1 LGRQQ
6 HRAQEPVSAEWI
18 ADKAT
23 QLLATVAES
32 RAKWQ
37 WAHVHAEAWRI
48 ARAEGV
54 AHQPDIAEQLTNA
67 ALGRSIRVASTALDG
82 ELNEPDFLRRR
93 NGESVYTTHGTDM
106 YTSADIVAAERRI
119 VAAATERGARRLD
132 ADSID
137 MALLE
142 HAANSDFALNADQAA
157 LVRALGSSTAGVR
170 LALAPA
176 GTGKTTAMSVL
187 SHAWADSG
195 GTVLG
200 LAPTAAAAEIQYEGR
215 GKIR

>member
-1 LGRQQ
+1 
-6 HRAQEPVSAEWI
+6 
-18 ADKAT
+18 
-23 QLLATVAES
+23 
-32 RAKWQ
+32 
-37 WAHVHAEAWRI
+37 RI

-119 VAAATERGARRLD
+119 VAAATERGARHID

-137 MALLE
+137 M
-142 HAANSDFALNADQAA
+142 
-157 LVRALGSSTAGVR
+157 
-170 LALAPA
+170 
-176 GTGKTTAMSVL
+176 
-187 SHAWADSG
+187 
-195 GTVLG
+195 
-200 LAPTAAAAEIQYEGR
+200 
-215 GKIR
+215 